1 MGYKHSNIKGVSPI
15 EPSCKKPMYNS
26 VEEAQDMIRYLKEN
40 KGVREIYVY
49 RCDVCGFWHLTKKS
63 K

>member
-1 MGYKHSNIKGVSPI
+1 MGYKTSNKKNVSAI
-15 EPSCKKPMYNS
+15 EPLCRKPMYNS
-26 VEEAQDMIRYLKEN
+26 AEEAQDMIKYLKEN

-49 RCDVCGFWHLTKKS
+49 RCTECGFWHLTKKS